1 MGRQWGPGAFSR
13 CHAALPLPLPLR
25 LLRLRPPL
33 RRGRRRARP
42 VRRRPADRRVRRRR
56 GGGRPLGRARLARP
70 RRPPW
75 RRRVDPQGQLPRRTL
90 ELSPTLLLTCAG
102 LPLPSSAILT
112 DVWLLF
118 VGSRLPPFPSADG
131 VPRRQLRGSLPLF
144 SPLTGN
150 RPTSLVW
157 ALLRLILI
165 GRAAVSSRLP

>member
-42 VRRRPADRRVRRRR
+42 VRRRPADRRLRRSR

-102 LPLPSSAILT
+102 LPLPFPSLPSSSILT

-118 VGSRLPPFPSADG
+118 RRFALTTVSVRWRRASPSTTWIAS
-131 VPRRQLRGSLPLF
+131 SL
-144 SPLTGN
+144 LTAY
-150 RPTSLVW
+150 R
-157 ALLRLILI
+157 
-165 GRAAVSSRLP
+165 